1 MFYLYILD
9 VITEDFE
16 GTGPDSYEKL
26 VAWMIEMSQND
37 EVDLTAN
44 NVVEHLARICAEKQQ
59 TQTYKP
65 APTRQHSLDS
75 STYHSISQPRK
86 RFSDY
91 SIDRPRVPFRQHSY
105 DAATFHSVSPA
116 RQSSFDSNNG
126 LLTVNAPIR
135 QHSTD
140 SSCSSRSHSS
150 KPSHSREDLLDARTR
165 FRRAMF
171 SRQGTV
177 EFSDG
182 DATDFPDTSMDISG
196 GSSFEQDSDVD
207 IVDPNSVLLNKGY
220 QETSFIK
227 DNGNV
232 VRPKTGPTYHA
243 ISNSVGDLLHKKTGF
258 GDAVRNKSRSLS
270 AMRRIK
276 SETRTD
282 DEITPINEIEE
293 DFNILEDKLLDG
305 NIADI
310 LYSVEALWPKGS
322 GQDPFEV
329 Y

>member
-1 MFYLYILD
+1 M
-9 VITEDFE
+9 EDFE
-16 GTGPDSYEKL
+16 GTSPDSYEKL
-26 VAWMIEMSQND
+26 IAWMIEMSQND
-37 EVDLTAN
+37 EVELTSN
-44 NVVEHLARICAEKQQ
+44 NFVEHLAKVCAEKQQ
-59 TQTYKP
+59 RQNYTP

-75 STYHSISQPRK
+75 STYHSVSQPHQRY
-86 RFSDY
+86 SDY
-91 SIDRPRVPFRQHSY
+91 NIERARVPFRQHSY

-140 SSCSSRSHSS
+140 SSNSSRSRYSR
-150 KPSHSREDLLDARTR
+150 PSHSREDLIDARAR

-182 DATDFPDTSMDISG
+182 DATDFHDTSMDISG
-196 GSSFEQDSDVD
+196 GSSFEHDSDVD

-227 DNGNV
+227 DSRDV
-232 VRPKTGPTYHA
+232 VRPKTGITYHG
-243 ISNSVGDLLHKKTGF
+243 ISNSVGDLLHNRTGF
-258 GDAVRNKSRSLS
+258 GDTVRSNSKSLS
-270 AMRRIK
+270 TMRRIK
-276 SETRTD
+276 SETRND
-282 DEITPINEIEE
+282 DEITPITETEE

-310 LYSVEALWPKGS
+310 LYSVEALWPKGA
-322 GQDPFEV
+322 GQESFEV

>member
-1 MFYLYILD
+1 
-9 VITEDFE
+9 
-16 GTGPDSYEKL
+16 
-26 VAWMIEMSQND
+26 MSQNE
-37 EVDLTAN
+37 EVDLTSN

-59 TQTYKP
+59 RTQSFP
-65 APTRQHSLDS
+65 SAPTRQHSLDS
-75 STYHSISQPRK
+75 NTYHTVSQPRT

-91 SIDRPRVPFRQHSY
+91 SIDRSRVPFRQHSY

-116 RQSSFDSNNG
+116 RQSSFESNNG

-135 QHSTD
+135 QHSTE
-140 SSCSSRSHSS
+140 SSCSSRSRSS
-150 KPSHSREDLLDARTR
+150 RPSHSREDLLDARTR
-165 FRRAMF
+165 FRRTML

-182 DATDFPDTSMDISG
+182 DVTDCHDTSMDISG
-196 GSSFEQDSDVD
+196 GSSFEQDSDAD

-220 QETSFIK
+220 QETSFIR
-227 DNGNV
+227 DNRNV
-232 VRPKTGPTYHA
+232 VRPKTGPTYQA
-243 ISNSVGDLLHKKTGF
+243 ISNSVGDLLHKRTGF
-258 GDAVRNKSRSLS
+258 GDAVRSKSKSLS

-310 LYSVEALWPKGS
+310 LYSVEALWPKGTGNES
-322 GQDPFEV
+322 FEI